1 MNRHPIIA
9 IVVPCFN
16 EEQALPVSV
25 PKMLGV
31 LDGLVAEGIA
41 SDESYVLLCND
52 GSTDNTWAVIESMHN
67 DDSRIKGISLAH
79 NRGHQNVLL
88 AGLMT
93 VRDRC
98 DAAISIDADMQDD
111 PAAIEAM
118 VRKFNEGTEIV
129 YGVRSSRDSDT
140 WFKRT
145 TAHAFYK
152 FQKVMGLETVF
163 DHADYRLM
171 SNRALNLLGE
181 YASQICF
188 CGA

>member
-52 GSTDNTWAVIESMHN
+52 GSTDNTWAVIERMHN

-118 VRKFNEGTEIV
+118 VRKFNEGC
-129 YGVRSSRDSDT
+129 
-140 WFKRT
+140 
-145 TAHAFYK
+145 
-152 FQKVMGLETVF
+152 
-163 DHADYRLM
+163 
-171 SNRALNLLGE
+171 ALFPRQR
-181 YASQICF
+181 YMV
-188 CGA
+188 